1 MTVPNPPTRIL
12 IYAGVVSAFF
22 SIRYRLDKLPRQLVS
37 QSVARLVG
45 CLVGRTR
52 SSVVP
57 PSVRRGTFH
66 PPMRVSR
73 SIAGIDRPCLTRSHR
88 AACKQREKKTRG
100 RVAFVYVRAIMVS
113 GAGYS
118 DMRGEISKRVKTFIR
133 GVRKTTSLEQSV
145 TDSISLKELS
155 YIRILLIH
163 KFY

>member
-22 SIRYRLDKLPRQLVS
+22 STRYRLDKLPRQLVS

-45 CLVGRTR
+45 CLVGRTC

-118 DMRGEISKRVKTFIR
+118 DMRGEISRRSSENVYSRSAKNDLVRTIR
-133 GVRKTTSLEQSV
+133 
-145 TDSISLKELS
+145 DW
-155 YIRILLIH
+155 
-163 KFY
+163 